1 MRQIK
6 SENGRLLPICT
17 GKDEMMIIHLI
28 TIMVKLKVRIYACF
42 LRLTFKTLITRTMA
56 TMEMSMDPMNTD
68 RMNMV
73 PIMDPMNME
82 TTRQIKP

>member
-1 MRQIK
+1 M
-6 SENGRLLPICT
+6 
-17 GKDEMMIIHLI
+17 
-28 TIMVKLKVRIYACF
+28 KVRIYACF
-42 LRLTFKTLITRTMA
+42 LRMTFKTLITRTMA

-73 PIMDPMNME
+73 PSTDPMNME